1 MAAAANRASTAIEFI
16 VKPKD
21 DLFLEGTL
29 RTLPRVTK
37 GTYWTY
43 YRDKSATYS
52 LIDLLKPN
60 FLSFG
65 RGALSVS
72 NAEESNFQLPF
83 STLREA

>member
-37 GTYWTY
+37 GSYL
-43 YRDKSATYS
+43 D
-52 LIDLLKPN
+52 I
-60 FLSFG
+60 LSG
-65 RGALSVS
+65 S
-72 NAEESNFQLPF
+72 NRNA
-83 STLREA
+83 

>member
-37 GTYWTY
+37 GSYL
-43 YRDKSATYS
+43 D
-52 LIDLLKPN
+52 I
-60 FLSFG
+60 LSG
-65 RGALSVS
+65 SNRNALSDS
-72 NAEESNFQLPF
+72 LT
-83 STLREA
+83 STLFYKFL

>member
-52 LIDLLKPN
+52 LID
-60 FLSFG
+60 
-65 RGALSVS
+65 
-72 NAEESNFQLPF
+72 
-83 STLREA
+83 